1 MVGAGVGSRS
11 VGCARSGHF
20 GRVREAVLHG
30 GARASLPTTA
40 RLVALAEDSED
51 SAENPLLV
59 VAQRRGDLRV
69 REVQLVRWEL

>member
-1 MVGAGVGSRS
+1 MVGAGVGSRG
-11 VGCARSGHF
+11 VAL
-20 GRVREAVLHG
+20 GRDTSREAVLHG

-51 SAENPLLV
+51 SAENPLLF

>member
-1 MVGAGVGSRS
+1 MAPGLAAGVS
-11 VGCARSGHF
+11 VALGRDTDF

-51 SAENPLLV
+51 SAEALLV